1 MTKLK
6 SQPQNSV
13 LKINSV
19 ETLDTA
25 FYECRA
31 SNQVDSISTVAIVN
45 VKLSKL
51 NLSQMQEAESNMPDE
66 EEKKKPNLVRQLIN
80 NLAYYIVGCREVDS

>member
-6 SQPQNSV
+6 AQPQNSV

-19 ETLDTA
+19 EPLDTA

-31 SNQVDSISTVAIVN
+31 SNEVDTISTVAIVT

-51 NLSQMQEAESNMPDE
+51 NLNQMTEVSLTERKTTEDQDGRTGEH
-66 EEKKKPNLVRQLIN
+66 LVKI
-80 NLAYYIVGCREVDS
+80 

>member
-19 ETLDTA
+19 EPLDTA

-31 SNQVDSISTVAIVN
+31 SNQVDSISSVAIVN

-51 NLSQMQEAESNMPDE
+51 NLNQISDAGSNMPDGD
-66 EEKKKPNLVRQLIN
+66 EKKKPNLVRKE
-80 NLAYYIVGCREVDS
+80 GF